1 MKGQICTDKFTA
13 AQLGKPYICPSLI
26 FYQMCELYVGVQY
39 KLQHKKHNEIS
50 LGHYRVWQSIILT
63 PWTF

>member
-26 FYQMCELYVGVQY
+26 FYQMCELYIGVQY
-39 KLQHKKHNEIS
+39 KPQCTKHNEIS
-50 LGHYRVWQSIILT
+50 LGHYRLQQSMILIL
-63 PWTF
+63 WSF